1 MQKNTN
7 KIKKSGTN
15 FDLTADSLIENIKL
29 FQTSLKNVLL
39 TFLPILTL
47 NNVKSDTIWLNIFKP
62 GNIFLSKNLFCQK
75 GFQWLSNSK
84 FFSLMTKV
92 NPSNGNETKSDVFL

>member
-29 FQTSLKNVLL
+29 FQTCLKLYC
-39 TFLPILTL
+39 
-47 NNVKSDTIWLNIFKP
+47 SR
-62 GNIFLSKNLFCQK
+62 SCQY
-75 GFQWLSNSK
+75 
-84 FFSLMTKV
+84 
-92 NPSNGNETKSDVFL
+92 

>member
-15 FDLTADSLIENIKL
+15 FNLTADSLIENIKL
-29 FQTSLKNVLL
+29 FQTSFKNVLL

-47 NNVKSDTIWLNIFKP
+47 NNVKSDTI
-62 GNIFLSKNLFCQK
+62 
-75 GFQWLSNSK
+75 
-84 FFSLMTKV
+84 
-92 NPSNGNETKSDVFL
+92 

>member
-15 FDLTADSLIENIKL
+15 FDLTVDSLIENIKL
-29 FQTSLKNVLL
+29 FQTCLKIVLL

-47 NNVKSDTIWLNIFKP
+47 NNVKSDTI
-62 GNIFLSKNLFCQK
+62 
-75 GFQWLSNSK
+75 
-84 FFSLMTKV
+84 
-92 NPSNGNETKSDVFL
+92 